1 MGATYLSI
9 ETKTASGT
17 ITVPENCDY
26 MAALVT
32 GSLLPPIVNARTME
46 TVATV
51 AATGANPAISLH
63 VMPIDVIYEYEF
75 VMYGTSCTFVY
86 IQNGICVRPGTVYG
100 YSSSGTVAGT
110 LATSTNDL
118 IVGVVVGN
126 NGQVTITN
134 DTVALTY
141 AVDSLTSRI
150 GYATPGDAVGTIAA
164 SDPGTVTGYWY
175 TPDAVWVNT
184 STSVLISEGYYE
196 FVPTLHT
203 RAYWYARTEY
213 GYDFYLIVVDGVSTG
228 SYKAVVTGS
237 TVPATV
243 TWYTYEAVWHDP
255 VYEVQPSGYWSYPD
269 PVWVETGEDG
279 QVSAIITSIA
289 DTMIGGMYISRPLVA

>member
-17 ITVPENCDY
+17 ITIPANCDY
-26 MAALVT
+26 MVALVT

-51 AATGANPAISLH
+51 AATGMNPAISLH
-63 VMPIDVIYEYEF
+63 VMPIDVIYEYGF

-100 YSSSGTVAGT
+100 YSSGGTVSGD

-118 IVGVVVGN
+118 IVGFIVGN

-164 SDPGTVTGYWY
+164 ADPGTVTGYWY
-175 TPDAVWVNT
+175 TPDAVWVDT
-184 STSVLISEGYYE
+184 STSVLISEGYNE

-203 RAYWYARTEY
+203 RAYWYAYTSG
-213 GYDFYLIVVDGVSTG
+213 GYDYYLIVVDGVSTG
-228 SYKAVVTGS
+228 SYTARVVGENAPVAS
-237 TVPATV
+237 F
-243 TWYTYEAVWHDP
+243 WYTYDAVWHDP
-255 VYEVQPSGYWSYPD
+255 VYETQPSGYWSYPD
-269 PVWVETGEDG
+269 PVWVETGEYG
-279 QVSAIITSIA
+279 NVSAIIASIA
-289 DTMIGGMYISRPLVA
+289 DTMIGGTYISRPLVA